1 MAIDGRKVGSLRVS
15 LWIKYENTRSGTAK
29 YRKPA
34 LVMHFYDSARRSIG
48 EGVIGPWIGI
58 EDWRQVSS
66 KINVPA
72 KAREAVVR
80 IGLNGATGRLAID
93 DVTISPTSR

>member
-1 MAIDGRKVGSLRVS
+1 MAVDGRKVGTLRVR
-15 LWIKYENTRSGTAK
+15 LWVKYENTRAGTAK

-34 LVMHFYDSARRSIG
+34 FVVHFYDSARRSIG

-66 KINVPA
+66 EIDVPV
-72 KAREAVVR
+72 KAREAVIR

-93 DVTISPTSR
+93 DVTLTPTTR